1 MCVWHPQ
8 GLDVKIQEHPGGQGG
23 ICAYKYCHLVIYHF
37 LSEHSLSL
45 YNGGGANLPAPIT
58 FKLANILICLGLS

>member
-23 ICAYKYCHLVIYHF
+23 ICAYKYCHLIIYHF
-37 LSEHSLSL
+37 CQSTHCPYTME
-45 YNGGGANLPAPIT
+45 GGPII